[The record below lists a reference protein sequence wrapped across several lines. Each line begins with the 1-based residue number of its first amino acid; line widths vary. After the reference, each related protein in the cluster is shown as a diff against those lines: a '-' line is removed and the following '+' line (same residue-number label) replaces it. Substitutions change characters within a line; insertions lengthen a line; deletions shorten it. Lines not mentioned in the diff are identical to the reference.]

1 MVERRDIVFVVNGG
15 GSSLESVQR
24 AAAGLDNVVF
34 VPMQPRERLSE
45 VLAAA
50 DIHTILLRH
59 GLARSSVPS
68 KMYSIL
74 AAGRPVV
81 ASVDPDTEVTRVLD
95 QAGAGVSVAPGA
107 VDELH
112 QAIVGLVDDPARRAT
127 MGASGRSWVE
137 RWLSP
142 AAVAEAYEE
151 LFERLITQHN

>member
-1 MVERRDIVFVVNGG
+1 M
-15 GSSLESVQR
+15 QH

-81 ASVDPDTEVTRVLD
+81 ASVDPDTEVTRVLGNISGSGNPWSLNQND
-95 QAGAGVSVAPGA
+95 RMKWAEGLEVGRPAAPGW
-107 VDELH
+107 
-112 QAIVGLVDDPARRAT
+112 
-127 MGASGRSWVE
+127 SGGSRPPPWPRPTRSC
-137 RWLSP
+137 S
-142 AAVAEAYEE
+142 
-151 LFERLITQHN
+151 FG